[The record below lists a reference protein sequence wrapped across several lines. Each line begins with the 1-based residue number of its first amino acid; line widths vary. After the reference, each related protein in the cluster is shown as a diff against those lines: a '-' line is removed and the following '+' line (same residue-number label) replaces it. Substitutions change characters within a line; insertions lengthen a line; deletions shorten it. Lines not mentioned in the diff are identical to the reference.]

1 MCGIAGYVDFKKIS
15 SREELESMTH
25 VLTHR
30 GPDAFGIEEIGLDQC
45 KVGLGHRRLSILDL
59 SEGGKQPM
67 QYNRHWICFNGEV
80 YNYNEIKKELVNL
93 GHSFKSTSDTEVVLH
108 AFIELIR

>member
-1 MCGIAGYVDFKKIS
+1 MCGIAGYVDFKKKS
-15 SREELESMTH
+15 SREELENMTH

-30 GPDAFGIEEIGLDQC
+30 GPDAFGIEEIGLDVC

-67 QYNRHWICFNGEV
+67 QYNHHWICFNGEV
-80 YNYNEIKKELVNL
+80 YNYNE
-93 GHSFKSTSDTEVVLH
+93 TSPTFHER
-108 AFIELIR
+108 F